1 MTREELLVQ
10 LANKKARKD
19 NITWAKFASMIASS
33 PAATKTAI
41 VNAVNTNNVNVLATI
56 IFDLVKAEKYLA
68 AKAEVDAIAADDSLT
83 VDELI
88 AILG

>member
-19 NITWAKFASMIASS
+19 SITWAKFASMISS
-33 PAATKTAI
+33 APAATKTAI
-41 VNAVNTNNVNVLATI
+41 VNAVNAGNFNQFSTI
-56 IFDLVKAEKYLA
+56 VSDLVKTEKYLA
-68 AKAEVDAIAADDSLT
+68 AKAEVDAIAVDDSLT